1 MKRTPQEI
9 YDYESKRIDEYE
21 DKLMALLEELKLK
34 PEVHDRIISLW
45 NWYGHARAIKSKAY
59 QDMKKIKL

>member
-34 PEVHDRIISLW
+34 P
-45 NWYGHARAIKSKAY
+45 
-59 QDMKKIKL
+59 